1 MFGTRSIV
9 ITAVARSRTSLARSR
24 KVPAGAYTS
33 IMGMLLA
40 RALDDP
46 GDVLR
51 PRDEHEM
58 PSGQFGHARIHPLR
72 HEALELRIDC
82 TILRRDDVPRR
93 YCPPGRRD
101 GEWLAERAASDW
113 LLRRR
118 ERARLGRRQPVGEHL
133 GILRRVDV
141 EETRGIRGER
151 LAESKIGITLEQ
163 GTEGFIRVRCER
175 RHVDE

>member
-9 ITAVARSRTSLARSR
+9 ITAVARSRMSFARSR

-82 TILRRDDVPRR
+82 AILRRDDVPRR
-93 YCPPGRRD
+93 HRLPGRRD
-101 GEWLAERAASDW
+101 GEWLAERAASDR

-118 ERARLGRRQPVGEHL
+118 ECARLSRRQAVGAHL
-133 GILRRVDV
+133 GILTPVVVQRTPR
-141 EETRGIRGER
+141 IRGER
-151 LAESKIGITLEQ
+151 LAESKIGIALEQ
-163 GTEGFIRVRCER
+163 GDRKSV
-175 RHVDE
+175 

>member
-9 ITAVARSRTSLARSR
+9 ITAVARSRTSFARSR

-40 RALDDP
+40 GALDDP
-46 GDVLR
+46 DDVLR

-58 PSGQFGHARIHPLR
+58 PSGQFGHARIHPFR

-82 TILRRDDVPRR
+82 AILRRDDVPRR
-93 YCPPGRRD
+93 HCLPGRRD
-101 GEWLAERAASDW
+101 GEWLAERAASDR

-118 ERARLGRRQPVGEHL
+118 QRPRPRPPQASSSPRAEP
-133 GILRRVDV
+133 I
-141 EETRGIRGER
+141 
-151 LAESKIGITLEQ
+151 
-163 GTEGFIRVRCER
+163 
-175 RHVDE
+175 

>member
-9 ITAVARSRTSLARSR
+9 ITAVARSRTSFARSR

-46 GDVLR
+46 RDILR

-58 PSGQFGHARIHPLR
+58 PSGQFGHVRIHPLR

-82 TILRRDDVPRR
+82 AILRRDDVPGRHGF
-93 YCPPGRRD
+93 PGRRH
-101 GEWLAERAASDW
+101 GEWLGERAASDR

-118 ERARLGRRQPVGEHL
+118 ECARL
-133 GILRRVDV
+133 
-141 EETRGIRGER
+141 
-151 LAESKIGITLEQ
+151 
-163 GTEGFIRVRCER
+163 
-175 RHVDE
+175 

>member
-1 MFGTRSIV
+1 MFGTRSMV
-9 ITAVARSRTSLARSR
+9 ITAVARSRTSFARSR

-33 IMGMLLA
+33 IMGTLLA

-46 GDVLR
+46 GDVRR

-58 PSGQFGHARIHPLR
+58 PSGQFAHARMHPLR

-93 YCPPGRRD
+93 HGLPGRRD
-101 GEWLAERAASDW
+101 GEWLAERAASDR

-118 ERARLGRRQPVGEHL
+118 EHARLSRPQAVGEQPA
-133 GILRRVDV
+133 GPRRVD
-141 EETRGIRGER
+141 GE
-151 LAESKIGITLEQ
+151 G
-163 GTEGFIRVRCER
+163 
-175 RHVDE
+175 

>member
-33 IMGMLLA
+33 IIGMLVA

-51 PRDEHEM
+51 PRNEHEM
-58 PSGQFGHARIHPLR
+58 PGGQFAHVRMHPLR
-72 HEALELRIDC
+72 HEARELRIDGA
-82 TILRRDDVPRR
+82 ILGPDDVPRR
-93 YCPPGRRD
+93 HGLPGWRD
-101 GEWLAERAASDW
+101 RERLAQRAAGDR

-118 ERARLGRRQPVGEHL
+118 EGACLNGRQAVGEHL
-133 GILRRVDV
+133 GILRYVDV
-141 EETRGIRGER
+141 EETRR
-151 LAESKIGITLEQ
+151 IG
-163 GTEGFIRVRCER
+163 
-175 RHVDE
+175 D

>member
-9 ITAVARSRTSLARSR
+9 ITAVARSRTSFARSR

-40 RALDDP
+40 GALDDP
-46 GDVLR
+46 DDVLR

-58 PSGQFGHARIHPLR
+58 PSGQFGHACIHPFR

-82 TILRRDDVPRR
+82 AILRRDDVPRR
-93 YCPPGRRD
+93 HALPGWSD
-101 GEWLAERAASDW
+101 GEWLAERAASDR

-118 ERARLGRRQPVGEHL
+118 ERARLSRRQAVGEHL
-133 GILRRVDV
+133 GILPHVDV
-141 EETRGIRGER
+141 EKTRRIPGER
-151 LAESKIGITLEQ
+151 LAESKIGIALEQ
-163 GTEGFIRVRCER
+163 GTEGFIGIGCER
-175 RHVDE
+175 RHIDE